1 MNLRY
6 TSHFKRKLKQ
16 TIKKKPALKKKT
28 TLQLN
33 LLLRNPN
40 HPSLRLH
47 KLRGKRINQYSIWL
61 ESNLRITFIKEKQNY
76 ILTDI
81 LTHDQY

>member
-1 MNLRY
+1 MNLHH

-16 TIKKKPALKKKT
+16 TIRKNPTLKKKIT
-28 TLQLN
+28 QQLN
-33 LLLRNPN
+33 LLLKNPN

-47 KLRGKRINQYSIWL
+47 KLKGKRINQYSIWI
-61 ESNLRITFIKEKQNY
+61 ESNLRITFIKEEQNY
-76 ILTDI
+76 ILVDI

>member
-1 MNLRY
+1 MNLHY
-6 TSHFKRKLKQ
+6 TNHFRRKFKL
-16 TIKKKPALKKKT
+16 TVKKKPALRKRAV
-28 TLQLN
+28 LQLN
-33 LLLRNPN
+33 LLLKNPD

-47 KLRGKRINQYSIWL
+47 KLKGKRINQYSIWL
-61 ESNLRITFIKEKQNY
+61 ESNLRITLIKEEQNY

>member
-1 MNLRY
+1 MKLRY
-6 TSHFKRKLKQ
+6 TSHFKRRLKL
-16 TIKKKPALKKKT
+16 IINKKPTLKKKT
-28 TLQLN
+28 VLQLN

>member
-1 MNLRY
+1 MNFHY

-16 TIKKKPALKKKT
+16 TIKKKPALEKET

>member
-6 TSHFKRKLKQ
+6 TSHFKRKLKL
-16 TIKKKPALKKKT
+16 TVKKKPVLKKKT
-28 TLQLN
+28 VLQLN
-33 LLLRNPN
+33 LLLKNPN

-47 KLRGKRINQYSIWL
+47 KLKGKRINQYSIWP
-61 ESNLRITFIKEKQNY
+61 ESNLRITFIKEEQNY

>member
-1 MNLRY
+1 MNLHY
-6 TSHFKRKLKQ
+6 TDHFKRKLKQ
-16 TIKKKPALKKKT
+16 KIKKKSALKKKI

-33 LLLRNPN
+33 LLLKNPN
-40 HPSLRLH
+40 HPSLRFH
-47 KLRGKRINQYSIWL
+47 KLRGKRINQYSIWI
-61 ESNLRITFIKEKQNY
+61 ESNLRIIFIKEKQSY

>member
-1 MNLRY
+1 MNFHY
-6 TSHFKRKLKQ
+6 TNHFNRELKQ
-16 TIKKKPALKKKT
+16 KIKKDSSLKKK
-28 TLQLN
+28 LILRLK
-33 LLLRNPN
+33 LLLKNPQ

-47 KLRGKRINQYSIWL
+47 KLKGRRINQYSIWIAP
-61 ESNLRITFIKEKQNY
+61 NLRIIFAKEKETY